1 MNNLGRGSEDKKK
14 DKDRI
19 LTRETMGIVL
29 VLFAAIALVI
39 LISRRAIFGSVGW
52 AFSSFLL
59 GVFGYCA
66 SAVLAALIY
75 WGIVLISGKK
85 VSARKKT
92 VALCVLAFVFFVC
105 LIHTITCQAGGI
117 SSRGSYGGYLS
128 ACYDAGENSFFRTTG
143 GGVIVGLIVYPVI
156 RLTTYVGGYII
167 FSLLLAATIYFIYS
181 SRVAVA
187 AEKRRRKQ
195 EEEKMVDAASA
206 DTSGLY
212 DLNYA
217 DGAQVQQSPQQPP
230 YDYGAPSAQQSVQQ
244 PQSGQPYPQPYYQPQ
259 PAADPS
265 KRLFAV
271 GDEFDL
277 KTKRERRQ
285 DRRAEAARKAEAQQ
299 QTPPPAQP
307 LSPYAKSRSILY
319 PENASGYTNNLI
331 FDSNS

>member
-19 LTRETMGIVL
+19 LTRETMGFVL
-29 VLFAAIALVI
+29 VLFAVIALVI

-66 SAVLAALIY
+66 YAVLAALIY

-143 GGVIVGLIVYPVI
+143 GGGYSVPV
-156 RLTTYVGGYII
+156 
-167 FSLLLAATIYFIYS
+167 
-181 SRVAVA
+181 
-187 AEKRRRKQ
+187 
-195 EEEKMVDAASA
+195 
-206 DTSGLY
+206 
-212 DLNYA
+212 
-217 DGAQVQQSPQQPP
+217 
-230 YDYGAPSAQQSVQQ
+230 
-244 PQSGQPYPQPYYQPQ
+244 
-259 PAADPS
+259 
-265 KRLFAV
+265 
-271 GDEFDL
+271 
-277 KTKRERRQ
+277 
-285 DRRAEAARKAEAQQ
+285 
-299 QTPPPAQP
+299 
-307 LSPYAKSRSILY
+307 
-319 PENASGYTNNLI
+319 
-331 FDSNS
+331 